1 MTINYLNIK
10 SYVIFLMCCIIF
22 LMLTEN
28 QAYAQNGFADINRE
42 ADIYTIYN
50 MEVDETSR
58 NVATA
63 RDRALRKGQRQ
74 ALMRLFR
81 RMILTTDMDR
91 LPVFSDL
98 DVQDYVNG
106 FEINN
111 ERRSSVRYI
120 ASLVVH
126 FNRDKIND
134 VLSNNQIPYAETLG
148 RAVSVL
154 PVFEEGGTL
163 RLWEKDN
170 LWREAWQNYD
180 MTNNLVP
187 VDTPAPTLKNRFYIS
202 ALQAKNDDQR
212 SIASFIEKSALNELI
227 IAVAN
232 LRKSASGDQISL
244 DIHLKQNSLVE
255 EANYEPKT
263 LSVTLPAYDET
274 GKSNLEALYM
284 AGVDAASGW
293 VDDLWKMQVLV
304 NYGISSKIAV
314 RGDLEKINDWVI
326 MQRQLEKV
334 NLVKKVDLKSLNI
347 ETVDLEIEFSG
358 EAEQLVLSLAQQGVR
373 LSQNEDTE
381 DWEIGLTNVATAGR
395 FN

>member
-1 MTINYLNIK
+1 
-10 SYVIFLMCCIIF
+10 
-22 LMLTEN
+22 MLTEN

>member
-1 MTINYLNIK
+1 
-10 SYVIFLMCCIIF
+10 
-22 LMLTEN
+22 MLTAN
-28 QAYAQNGFADINRE
+28 QANAQNGFADINRE

-63 RDRALRKGQRQ
+63 RDRALRKGQRE

-81 RMILTTDMDR
+81 RMILTTDMNR
-91 LPVFSDL
+91 LPEFSDL

-170 LWREAWQNYD
+170 LWREAWQSYD

-373 LSQNEDTE
+373 LSQNEETE
-381 DWEIGLTNVATAGR
+381 DWEIGLTNVATSGR

>member
-1 MTINYLNIK
+1 
-10 SYVIFLMCCIIF
+10 
-22 LMLTEN
+22 MLTAN
-28 QAYAQNGFADINRE
+28 QANAQNSFADINRE

-63 RDRALRKGQRQ
+63 RDRALRKGQRES
-74 ALMRLFR
+74 LMRLFR

-91 LPVFSDL
+91 LPEFSDL

-232 LRKSASGDQISL
+232 LRKSASGDKISL

-255 EANYEPKT
+255 EAYYEPKT

-373 LSQNEDTE
+373 LSEN
-381 DWEIGLTNVATAGR
+381 WEIGLTNVATSGR

>member
-1 MTINYLNIK
+1 
-10 SYVIFLMCCIIF
+10 MCYISF
-22 LMLTEN
+22 LMLTAN
-28 QAYAQNGFADINRE
+28 QVNAQNGFADINRE

-63 RDRALRKGQRQ
+63 RDRALRKGQRGS
-74 ALMRLFR
+74 LMRLFR

-91 LPVFSDL
+91 LPEFSDL

-232 LRKSASGDQISL
+232 LRKSASGDKISL

-255 EANYEPKT
+255 EAYYEPKT

-373 LSQNEDTE
+373 LSQNEETE
-381 DWEIGLTNVATAGR
+381 NWEIGLTNVATSGR

>member
-1 MTINYLNIK
+1 
-10 SYVIFLMCCIIF
+10 
-22 LMLTEN
+22 MLTAN
-28 QAYAQNGFADINRE
+28 QANAQNGFADINRE

-63 RDRALRKGQRQ
+63 RDRALRKGQRE

-91 LPVFSDL
+91 LPEFSDL

-170 LWREAWQNYD
+170 LWREAWQSYD

-232 LRKSASGDQISL
+232 LRKSASGDRISL

-373 LSQNEDTE
+373 LSQNEETE

>member
-1 MTINYLNIK
+1 MRINYLNII
-10 SYVIFLMCCIIF
+10 SVNVFLFLCIIF
-22 LMLTEN
+22 LMLTKN
-28 QAYAQNGFADINRE
+28 QVNAQTSFGELNRE
-42 ADIYTIYN
+42 VDIYTIYN
-50 MEVDETSR
+50 IEVDETSR
-58 NVATA
+58 NVASA
-63 RDRALRKGQRQ
+63 RDRALRKGRRQ
-74 ALMRLFR
+74 ALVHLFR
-81 RMILTTDMDR
+81 RMILTTDMER
-91 LPVFSDL
+91 LPEFSDL
-98 DVQDYVNG
+98 DVQDYVSG

-126 FNRDKIND
+126 FNRDKVND
-134 VLSNNQIPYAETLG
+134 VLSNNQIPFAETLG

-187 VDTPAPTLKNRFYIS
+187 VDTPTPTLKNRLYIS
-202 ALQAKNDDQR
+202 ALQARNDDQR
-212 SIASFIEKSALNELI
+212 SIQSYIERSALNELI
-227 IAVAN
+227 VAVAT
-232 LRKSASGDQISL
+232 LRKSASRDQISL
-244 DIHLKQNSLVE
+244 DIHLKQNSLVK
-255 EANYEPKT
+255 EADYQPKT
-263 LSVTLPAYDET
+263 LTVSLPAYDEA
-274 GKSNLEALYM
+274 GNSNLEALYA

-314 RGDLEKINDWVI
+314 RGDLKKINDWVI

-334 NLVKKVDLKSLNI
+334 NLVKKVDLKNLNI

-358 EAEQLVLSLAQQGVR
+358 VAEQLVLSLAQQGVR
-373 LSQNEDTE
+373 LYQDDETA
-381 DWEIGLTNVATAGR
+381 DWSIGLTNVATAER
-395 FN
+395 RY

>member
-1 MTINYLNIK
+1 
-10 SYVIFLMCCIIF
+10 
-22 LMLTEN
+22 MLTAN
-28 QAYAQNGFADINRE
+28 QVNAQNGFADINRE

-63 RDRALRKGQRQ
+63 RDRALRKGQRES
-74 ALMRLFR
+74 LMRLFR

-91 LPVFSDL
+91 LPEFSDL

-232 LRKSASGDQISL
+232 LRKSASGDKISL

-255 EANYEPKT
+255 EAYYEPKT

-373 LSQNEDTE
+373 LSQNEETE
-381 DWEIGLTNVATAGR
+381 NWEIGLTNVATSGR

>member
-1 MTINYLNIK
+1 
-10 SYVIFLMCCIIF
+10 
-22 LMLTEN
+22 MLTKN
-28 QAYAQNGFADINRE
+28 QVNAQTSFGELNRE
-42 ADIYTIYN
+42 VDIYTIYN
-50 MEVDETSR
+50 IEVDETSR
-58 NVATA
+58 NVASA
-63 RDRALRKGQRQ
+63 RDRALRKGRRQ
-74 ALMRLFR
+74 ALVSLFR
-81 RMILTTDMDR
+81 RMILTTDMER
-91 LPVFSDL
+91 LPEFSDL
-98 DVQDYVNG
+98 DVQDYVSG

-126 FNRDKIND
+126 FNRDKVND
-134 VLSNNQIPYAETLG
+134 VLSNNQIPFAETLG

-187 VDTPAPTLKNRFYIS
+187 VDTPTPTLKNRLYIS
-202 ALQAKNDDQR
+202 ALQARNDDQR
-212 SIASFIEKSALNELI
+212 SIQSYIERSALNELI
-227 IAVAN
+227 VAVAT
-232 LRKSASGDQISL
+232 LRKSASRDQISL
-244 DIHLKQNSLVE
+244 DIHLKQNSPVE
-255 EANYEPKT
+255 EADYQPKMLT
-263 LSVTLPAYDET
+263 VSLPAYDEA
-274 GKSNLEALYM
+274 GNSNLEALYA

-314 RGDLEKINDWVI
+314 HGDLEKINDWVI

-334 NLVKKVDLKSLNI
+334 NLVKKVDLKNLNI

-358 EAEQLVLSLAQQGVR
+358 VAEQLVLSLAQQGVR
-373 LSQNEDTE
+373 LYQDDETA
-381 DWEIGLTNVATAGR
+381 DWSIGLTNVATAER
-395 FN
+395 RY

>member
-1 MTINYLNIK
+1 M
-10 SYVIFLMCCIIF
+10 FCISF
-22 LMLTEN
+22 LMLTAN
-28 QAYAQNGFADINRE
+28 QANAQNGFADINRE

-63 RDRALRKGQRQ
+63 RDRALRKGQRES
-74 ALMRLFR
+74 LMRLFR

-91 LPVFSDL
+91 LPEFSDL

-232 LRKSASGDQISL
+232 LRKSASGDKISL

-255 EANYEPKT
+255 EAYYEPKT

-373 LSQNEDTE
+373 LSQNEETE
-381 DWEIGLTNVATAGR
+381 NWEIGLTNVATSGR

>member
-1 MTINYLNIK
+1 MRINYLNII
-10 SYVIFLMCCIIF
+10 SYNVFLFLCIIF
-22 LMLTEN
+22 LMLTKN
-28 QAYAQNGFADINRE
+28 QVNAQTSFGELNRE
-42 ADIYTIYN
+42 VDIYTIYN
-50 MEVDETSR
+50 IEVDETSR
-58 NVATA
+58 NVASA
-63 RDRALRKGQRQ
+63 RDRALRKGRRQ
-74 ALMRLFR
+74 ALVSLFR
-81 RMILTTDMDR
+81 RMILTTDMER
-91 LPVFSDL
+91 LPEFSDL
-98 DVQDYVNG
+98 DVQDYVSG

-126 FNRDKIND
+126 FNRDKVND
-134 VLSNNQIPYAETLG
+134 VLSNNQIPFAETLG

-187 VDTPAPTLKNRFYIS
+187 VDTPTPTLKNRLYIS
-202 ALQAKNDDQR
+202 ALQARNDDQR
-212 SIASFIEKSALNELI
+212 SIQSYIERSALNELI
-227 IAVAN
+227 VAVAT
-232 LRKSASGDQISL
+232 LRKSASRDQISL
-244 DIHLKQNSLVE
+244 DIHLKQNSPVE
-255 EANYEPKT
+255 EADYQPKMLT
-263 LSVTLPAYDET
+263 VSLPAYDEA
-274 GKSNLEALYM
+274 GNSNLEALYA

-314 RGDLEKINDWVI
+314 HGDLEKINDWVI

-334 NLVKKVDLKSLNI
+334 NLVKKVDLKNLNI

-358 EAEQLVLSLAQQGVR
+358 VAEQLVLSLAQQGVR
-373 LSQNEDTE
+373 LYQDDETA
-381 DWEIGLTNVATAGR
+381 DWSIGLTNVATAER
-395 FN
+395 RY

>member
-1 MTINYLNIK
+1 
-10 SYVIFLMCCIIF
+10 
-22 LMLTEN
+22 MLTAN
-28 QAYAQNGFADINRE
+28 QVNAQNGFADINRE

-63 RDRALRKGQRQ
+63 RDRALRKGQRGS
-74 ALMRLFR
+74 LMRLFR

-91 LPVFSDL
+91 LPEFSDL

-232 LRKSASGDQISL
+232 LRKSASGDKISL

-255 EANYEPKT
+255 EAYYEPKT

-373 LSQNEDTE
+373 LSQNEETE
-381 DWEIGLTNVATAGR
+381 NWEIGLTNVATSGR

>member
-1 MTINYLNIK
+1 
-10 SYVIFLMCCIIF
+10 MCCISF
-22 LMLTEN
+22 LMLTAN
-28 QAYAQNGFADINRE
+28 QANAQNGFADINRE

-63 RDRALRKGQRQ
+63 RDRALRKGQRES
-74 ALMRLFR
+74 LMRLFR

-91 LPVFSDL
+91 LPEFSDL

-187 VDTPAPTLKNRFYIS
+187 LDTPAPTLKNRFYIS

-232 LRKSASGDQISL
+232 LRKSASGDKISL

-255 EANYEPKT
+255 EAYYEPKT

-373 LSQNEDTE
+373 LSQNEETE
-381 DWEIGLTNVATAGR
+381 NWEIGLTNVATSGR

>member
-10 SYVIFLMCCIIF
+10 SYVIFLMCCISF
-22 LMLTEN
+22 LMLTAN
-28 QAYAQNGFADINRE
+28 QANAQNGFADINRE

-63 RDRALRKGQRQ
+63 RDRALRKGQRES
-74 ALMRLFR
+74 LMRLFR

-91 LPVFSDL
+91 LPEFSDL

-232 LRKSASGDQISL
+232 LRKSASGDKISL

-255 EANYEPKT
+255 EAYYEPKT

-373 LSQNEDTE
+373 LSQNEETE
-381 DWEIGLTNVATAGR
+381 NWEIGLTNVATSGR

>member
-1 MTINYLNIK
+1 
-10 SYVIFLMCCIIF
+10 
-22 LMLTEN
+22 MLTAN
-28 QAYAQNGFADINRE
+28 QANAQNGFADINRE

-91 LPVFSDL
+91 LPEFSDL

-232 LRKSASGDQISL
+232 LRKSASGDKISL

-304 NYGISSKIAV
+304 IYGISSKIAV

-373 LSQNEDTE
+373 LSQNEETE
-381 DWEIGLTNVATAGR
+381 DWEIGLTNVATSGR

>member
-1 MTINYLNIK
+1 
-10 SYVIFLMCCIIF
+10 MCCINF
-22 LMLTEN
+22 LMLTAN
-28 QAYAQNGFADINRE
+28 QANAQNGFADINRE

-63 RDRALRKGQRQ
+63 RDRALRKGQRES
-74 ALMRLFR
+74 LMRLFR

-91 LPVFSDL
+91 LPEFSDL

-232 LRKSASGDQISL
+232 LRKSASGDKISL

-255 EANYEPKT
+255 EAYYEPKT

-373 LSQNEDTE
+373 LSQNEETE
-381 DWEIGLTNVATAGR
+381 NWEIGLTNVATSGR

>member
-1 MTINYLNIK
+1 LRINYLNII
-10 SYVIFLMCCIIF
+10 SYNVFLFLCIIF
-22 LMLTEN
+22 LMLTKN
-28 QAYAQNGFADINRE
+28 QVNAQTSFGELNRE
-42 ADIYTIYN
+42 VDIYTIYN
-50 MEVDETSR
+50 IEVDETSR
-58 NVATA
+58 NVASA
-63 RDRALRKGQRQ
+63 RDRALRKGRRQ
-74 ALMRLFR
+74 ALVRLFR
-81 RMILTTDMDR
+81 RMILTTDMER
-91 LPVFSDL
+91 LPEFSDL
-98 DVQDYVNG
+98 DVQDYVSG

-126 FNRDKIND
+126 FNRDKVND
-134 VLSNNQIPYAETLG
+134 VLSNNQIPFAETLG

-187 VDTPAPTLKNRFYIS
+187 VDTPTPTLKNRLYIS
-202 ALQAKNDDQR
+202 ALQARNDDQR
-212 SIASFIEKSALNELI
+212 SIQSYIERSALNELI
-227 IAVAN
+227 VAVAT
-232 LRKSASGDQISL
+232 LRKSASRDQISL
-244 DIHLKQNSLVE
+244 DIHLKQNSPVE
-255 EANYEPKT
+255 EADYQPKT
-263 LSVTLPAYDET
+263 LTVSLPAYDEA
-274 GKSNLEALYM
+274 GNSNLEALYA

-334 NLVKKVDLKSLNI
+334 NLVKKVDLKNLNI

-358 EAEQLVLSLAQQGVR
+358 VAEQLVLSLAQQGVR
-373 LSQNEDTE
+373 LYQDDETA
-381 DWEIGLTNVATAGR
+381 DWSIGLTNVATAER
-395 FN
+395 RY

>member
-1 MTINYLNIK
+1 
-10 SYVIFLMCCIIF
+10 MCCISF
-22 LMLTEN
+22 LMLTAN
-28 QAYAQNGFADINRE
+28 QANAQNGFADINRE

-63 RDRALRKGQRQ
+63 RDRALRKGQRE

-91 LPVFSDL
+91 LPEFSDL

-134 VLSNNQIPYAETLG
+134 VLSNNQIPFAETLG

-170 LWREAWQNYD
+170 LWREAWQSYD

-232 LRKSASGDQISL
+232 LRKSASGDKISL

-314 RGDLEKINDWVI
+314 RGDLKKINDWVI

-373 LSQNEDTE
+373 LSQNEETE
-381 DWEIGLTNVATAGR
+381 NWEIGLTNVATSGR